1 MKISKKSFIAFSLAA
16 NLIMASLP
24 LTNASELNENNN
36 IDNPPPE
43 EKVESVFRQT
53 ADDLGPSVYTE
64 CPGSTLGIPHSGS
77 LGWPYG
83 EKDGEEVKRID
94 GTDTHSGIDF
104 FGAYGTAVY
113 AAHDGWTSMVDPSQY
128 HMRLI
133 SDEFTQADGSKITIQ
148 TYYAHVKPL
157 KQTSTNQAS
166 NIKGEFVRKGEK
178 IAELTHIYTKE
189 GKIVSPPY
197 HLHFGVVINPMEN
210 ALTGKTYDPSS
221 YLAAKV
227 SVATGTTVQQTRKN
241 GYYYRPV
248 TDFCNQPPPITGV
261 TLFDRS
267 FYDAGAL
274 KNNDASLAKKFAQSD
289 ALSLDFVL
297 NDFNDKASFL
307 YVPPD
312 RGVYLYLDADL
323 SQNKG
328 LVSGGYKWFTSGHYD
343 LSKYKY
349 DDKNGV
355 ATNITIDNSA
365 SAIKIVRTDRICAP
379 PLKDSVTSRLATD
392 ELSEDELS
400 ALRVAACDPSPQPTP
415 PPQPTPAPIATNP
428 PPPATS
434 GGVTLQLV
442 QAPPGNMSAGQTAD
456 VQVRVTVN
464 GGQLRESRGDM
475 LRPVDANTNYSNWPH
490 QVVRGTIN
498 AGQSYTFGSQDVF
511 RFTAPSN
518 TGNYVSRWRMWVNG
532 AWLGP
537 EISIPINVGSVPA
550 PAPRPSGWKAQYWNR
565 YYNQNPWG
573 DGRCKDADYTMADT
587 VPFTKDWGNNGPG
600 GGCWSGEFSV
610 LFERHFTFSGG
621 RYRFHCHR
629 DGYCRI
635 FIPSLGKSSQPED
648 GGRFGGMDWE
658 DNIPAGTYE
667 VKIEYSHNAKNGPA
681 RLEFWWQGPESYLPP
696 RDANCD
702 ADPYQWCAR
711 YRMSQNS
718 PYDSQ
723 IMRKLEGSGFLDHN
737 WGGGSPGYGIR
748 DDFAAEF
755 SRKVN
760 LQAGLYR
767 FYVNHDDGARLS
779 VDGNRIIDQFGSC
792 CTDHTAEV
800 WLNSGDHSLYVD
812 WQDTGGGANIRVW
825 WEALQVCTKLETSV
839 PNGVGSISVSPA
851 PNCDGDKYKPD
862 TNVSLSANTLNSAA
876 FMGWGGDASGTNS
889 SINGSAVFMGWGGDA
904 SGTNSSINLTM
915 NSGKQVSAYF
925 NACYSV
931 TSQASPANGGT
942 VTLIPGPNC
951 NGTQYLKG
959 TNIIVNAIA
968 NPQFVLNGV
977 NNQLVVVNNNMTINR
992 QFDPA
997 PTATPTA
1004 TPSRTNTP
1012 SGTSTPTST
1021 PTKTPTI
1028 TPTPTKTSTSTATRT
1043 PTKTPTTTPT
1053 ATSTKTSTPTV
1064 TPIPANI
1071 QALAPGGNHSCML
1084 VNDKAYCRGSNYAGQ
1099 LGNGTLTVNNI
1110 PQLVNLPSI
1119 VKSLTAGF
1127 DHTCAI
1133 ANNLAYCWGANA
1145 LGQLGNGTTLT
1156 STKPVQVSTIS
1167 NITDISAGWSHTC
1180 AVTGGAVYCWGLN
1193 NFGQLGNGS
1202 TVDSKTPVKVTG
1214 LSNVTSVKAGGF
1226 STCALITGGTVK
1238 CWGRN
1243 DYGQLGN
1250 GSTTQSVIPVAV
1262 TGLTNVTAIS
1272 VGGYHGCA
1280 LVGGKA
1286 KCWGYNG
1293 VGALGNGTV
1302 TTSLIPVEVSKLVNV
1317 VAIAAGGFHTC
1328 ALMDSKLL
1336 CWGWN
1341 AYKQLGTVDTINY
1354 STPIIVGSV
1363 SNVKGIAAGYAQSMV
1378 WVPNGI
1384 IYWWG
1389 AAGGAAMSRLEEDHL
1404 YIQWQN
1410 GASDSGEPPLP
1421 SGDVV
1426 SSDSDDI
1433 PTVDGGDTESISP
1446 PTGDSDQTNS
1456 ARPFDNSIFLPLVRS
1471 QEE

>member
-1 MKISKKSFIAFSLAA
+1 
-16 NLIMASLP
+16 
-24 LTNASELNENNN
+24 
-36 IDNPPPE
+36 
-43 EKVESVFRQT
+43 
-53 ADDLGPSVYTE
+53 
-64 CPGSTLGIPHSGS
+64 
-77 LGWPYG
+77 
-83 EKDGEEVKRID
+83 
-94 GTDTHSGIDF
+94 
-104 FGAYGTAVY
+104 
-113 AAHDGWTSMVDPSQY
+113 
-128 HMRLI
+128 
-133 SDEFTQADGSKITIQ
+133 
-148 TYYAHVKPL
+148 
-157 KQTSTNQAS
+157 
-166 NIKGEFVRKGEK
+166 
-178 IAELTHIYTKE
+178 
-189 GKIVSPPY
+189 
-197 HLHFGVVINPMEN
+197 
-210 ALTGKTYDPSS
+210 
-221 YLAAKV
+221 
-227 SVATGTTVQQTRKN
+227 
-241 GYYYRPV
+241 
-248 TDFCNQPPPITGV
+248 
-261 TLFDRS
+261 
-267 FYDAGAL
+267 
-274 KNNDASLAKKFAQSD
+274 
-289 ALSLDFVL
+289 
-297 NDFNDKASFL
+297 
-307 YVPPD
+307 
-312 RGVYLYLDADL
+312 
-323 SQNKG
+323 
-328 LVSGGYKWFTSGHYD
+328 
-343 LSKYKY
+343 
-349 DDKNGV
+349 
-355 ATNITIDNSA
+355 
-365 SAIKIVRTDRICAP
+365 
-379 PLKDSVTSRLATD
+379 
-392 ELSEDELS
+392 
-400 ALRVAACDPSPQPTP
+400 
-415 PPQPTPAPIATNP
+415 
-428 PPPATS
+428 
-434 GGVTLQLV
+434 
-442 QAPPGNMSAGQTAD
+442 
-456 VQVRVTVN
+456 
-464 GGQLRESRGDM
+464 
-475 LRPVDANTNYSNWPH
+475 
-490 QVVRGTIN
+490 
-498 AGQSYTFGSQDVF
+498 
-511 RFTAPSN
+511 
-518 TGNYVSRWRMWVNG
+518 
-532 AWLGP
+532 
-537 EISIPINVGSVPA
+537 
-550 PAPRPSGWKAQYWNR
+550 
-565 YYNQNPWG
+565 
-573 DGRCKDADYTMADT
+573 
-587 VPFTKDWGNNGPG
+587 
-600 GGCWSGEFSV
+600 
-610 LFERHFTFSGG
+610 
-621 RYRFHCHR
+621 
-629 DGYCRI
+629 
-635 FIPSLGKSSQPED
+635 
-648 GGRFGGMDWE
+648 MDWE

-1363 SNVKGIAAGYAQSMV
+1363 SNVKGIAAGYAQSMA
-1378 WVPNGI
+1378 WTANGI

-1389 AAGGAAMSRLEEDHL
+1389 AAGGAAMSRLEEDEL
-1404 YIQWQN
+1404 SIQWQN